1 MVTDIHA
8 HSACDDVPSADEVR
22 AVVKDIWDLR
32 LAKLRKS
39 TDLMIRQQETHA
51 KVRNSENMISIFGTA
66 ITLVLVTQFQ

>member
-1 MVTDIHA
+1 MVTDISA
-8 HSACDDVPSADEVR
+8 PPPHSACDDVPSADEVR

-51 KVRNSENMISIFGTA
+51 KVR
-66 ITLVLVTQFQ
+66 L